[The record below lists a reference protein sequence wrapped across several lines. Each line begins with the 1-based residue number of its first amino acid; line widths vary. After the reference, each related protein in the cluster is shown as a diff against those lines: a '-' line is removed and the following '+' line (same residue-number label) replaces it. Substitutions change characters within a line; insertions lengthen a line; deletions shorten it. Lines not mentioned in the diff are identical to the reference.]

1 MIGRIVEYMTNS
13 TNSRKETIKE
23 MDIKINKLKGM
34 IKGLEEEIKEK
45 EKIIRGMDI
54 KIKERKYIY
63 VIKQEGDRYYI
74 GVTNNIERRYND
86 HMTGK
91 GSIWTR
97 RYKPIS
103 IERSEIKRYKYEED
117 IMTLEYMNKYGIE
130 RVRGGSFCQ
139 MVLTEEEKKV
149 IEKMIKNEE
158 NKCFKCNKSGHYV
171 KECKEEVKEEVKEE
185 SKKKRKRRRC
195 RKVKTV

>member
-1 MIGRIVEYMTNS
+1 MIGRILEYITNS

-74 GVTNNIERRYND
+74 GVTNNIEKRYNE
-86 HMTGK
+86 HMIGN
-91 GSIWTR
+91 GSIWTK

-117 IMTLEYMNKYGIE
+117 IMTLEYMNKYGINN
-130 RVRGGSFCQ
+130 VRGGSFCQ
-139 MVLTEEEKKV
+139 MILTNEEKKV

-158 NKCFKCNKSGHYV
+158 NKCFKCNKNGHYV
-171 KECKEEVKEEVKEE
+171 KECKEE
-185 SKKKRKRRRC
+185 SKRKRK